1 MLGDHSL
8 KYFCLRKIDLI
19 RGQDYRPLL
28 ANQLSYFYFFLCDIS
43 NRELPP
49 LYILI
54 EHKSRS
60 FLRLNKI

>member
-28 ANQLSYFYFFLCDIS
+28 ANQVSYFYFFYVI
-43 NRELPP
+43 
-49 LYILI
+49 
-54 EHKSRS
+54 
-60 FLRLNKI
+60 